1 MGLKDTLRKG
11 KIIAGSVL
19 AAATLMAGASASAQE
34 NQPQTPEKQASLQMH
49 SQRQRSKQELEKNSS
64 GRPVRVGD
72 AVEVTN
78 KTKDGGYVVWNS
90 KTHTTEFYYS
100 DGKMQSSYDGKTGK
114 FVGFYPD
121 GSKRGECENFDAPF
135 YEYYPNGQL
144 KATPVPQPRNL
155 HNYQVFSEDGKVI
168 ASHESQSAAKEIEN
182 TQETTDETFYLPD
195 RNETVV
201 AGKRM
206 TSSKVSVLQTTSQ
219 WTLYN
224 PETGK
229 KTAGYTIKDSGP
241 QADGWLTEIR
251 LYDENGKEQ
260 KISLENG
267 KTRHRLQYR
276 ENGAVR
282 PLSEKV
288 LRQIAKKEQT
298 KNLALNMGSSR

>member
-1 MGLKDTLRKG
+1 MGLKDVLRKN
-11 KIIAGSVL
+11 KVLAGSI
-19 AAATLMAGASASAQE
+19 AAAALLVGASASAQE
-34 NQPQTPEKQASLQMH
+34 NQPRNSDQQAVQMH
-49 SQRQRSKQELEKNSS
+49 SQRQRSKQALEKNSS

-121 GSKRGECENFDAPF
+121 GTKSGECDSFDAPF
-135 YEYYPNGQL
+135 KQYYQNGQL
-144 KATPVPQPRNL
+144 KATPVPQPMNL
-155 HNYQVFSEDGKVI
+155 HSYQVFSEDGKVI
-168 ASHESQSAAKEIEN
+168 ASHESQSAAKVVEN
-182 TQETTDETFYLPD
+182 TTKVEDDTIFLPD
-195 RNETVV
+195 RNETVLL
-201 AGKRM
+201 GQNIRK
-206 TSSKVSVLQTTSQ
+206 TEVSVLQTTSQ

-288 LRQIAKKEQT
+288 LRQIAKKEQM
-298 KNLALNMGSSR
+298 KNLALNMGASR

>member
-1 MGLKDTLRKG
+1 M
-11 KIIAGSVL
+11 
-19 AAATLMAGASASAQE
+19 
-34 NQPQTPEKQASLQMH
+34 
-49 SQRQRSKQELEKNSS
+49 
-64 GRPVRVGD
+64 
-72 AVEVTN
+72 TN

-121 GSKRGECENFDAPF
+121 GTKSGECDGFDAPF
-135 YEYYPNGQL
+135 KQYYQNGQL
-144 KATPVPQPRNL
+144 KATPVPQPMNL
-155 HNYQVFSEDGKVI
+155 HSYQVFSEDGKVI
-168 ASHESQSAAKEIEN
+168 ASHESQSAAKVVEN
-182 TQETTDETFYLPD
+182 TTKVEDDTIFLPD
-195 RNETVV
+195 RNETVLL
-201 AGKRM
+201 GQNIRK
-206 TSSKVSVLQTTSQ
+206 TEVSVLQTTSQ

-267 KTRHRLQYR
+267 KRRHRLQYR
-276 ENGAVR
+276 ENGALR

-288 LRQIAKKEQT
+288 LRQIAQKEQM
-298 KNLALNMGSSR
+298 KILMQSNASSR

>member
-19 AAATLMAGASASAQE
+19 AAGLMMGASASAQE
-34 NQPQTPEKQASLQMH
+34 NQPQNSDQQAVQMH

-64 GRPVRVGD
+64 GRPVRVGE

-121 GSKRGECENFDAPF
+121 GTKSGECDGFDAPF
-135 YEYYPNGQL
+135 KQYYQNGQL
-144 KATPVPQPRNL
+144 KATPVPQPMNL
-155 HNYQVFSEDGKVI
+155 HSYQVFSEDGKVI
-168 ASHESQSAAKEIEN
+168 ASHESQSAAKVVEN
-182 TQETTDETFYLPD
+182 TTKVEDDTIFLPD
-195 RNETVV
+195 RNETVLL
-201 AGKRM
+201 GQNIRK
-206 TSSKVSVLQTTSQ
+206 TEVSVLQTTSQ

-267 KTRHRLQYR
+267 KRRHRLQYR
-276 ENGAVR
+276 ENGALR

-288 LRQIAKKEQT
+288 LRQIAQKEQM
-298 KNLALNMGSSR
+298 KILMQSNASSR